1 MDEQILEERDLGPH
15 EKTTVVTSL
24 LCEKYR
30 VADVRVE
37 VLVPPELKHRV
48 ICEEVFLKSGRVR
61 SKVYRIDNR
70 SDATVL
76 MRTVAVLQ
84 NS

>member
-1 MDEQILEERDLGPH
+1 
-15 EKTTVVTSL
+15 
-24 LCEKYR
+24 
-30 VADVRVE
+30 VE